1 MYYLY
6 FQKPFSFFFQRSISS
21 NSPSE
26 RNRSPEAKKLK
37 KEDSEG
43 ERSDADLVVDDD
55 NMGDSKGNNGMTM
68 TNNNGSNGN
77 RSPRENGTTG
87 STGDGGSK
95 KDPLSPSSA
104 RSTPASSQGKKDEAK
119 TGGGGGSP
127 GAGKI
132 LPPVSKAALGALGK
146 RICSDT
152 TRYTKRTRNN
162 IRVYIVKMSLFCYG
176 ILVFVFEKLC
186 LESGF
191 SLDQTCMRY
200 KL

>member
-6 FQKPFSFFFQRSISS
+6 FQEPFSFFFQRSISS

-55 NMGDSKGNNGMTM
+55 NMGDSKGNNGM

-176 ILVFVFEKLC
+176 ILVFVFETLF

-191 SLDQTCMRY
+191 F
-200 KL
+200 

>member
-1 MYYLY
+1 MY
-6 FQKPFSFFFQRSISS
+6 FKPLSFSIFQRSISS
-21 NSPSE
+21 NSPIERE

-55 NMGDSKGNNGMTM
+55 NMDSKGNNGMT
-68 TNNNGSNGN
+68 NNGNGN

-87 STGDGGSK
+87 STGDGSK

-104 RSTPASSQGKKDEAK
+104 RSTPASSQGKKDAAK
-119 TGGGGGSP
+119 TGGSP

-146 RICSDT
+146 RIWADT
-152 TRYTKRTRNN
+152 RAER
-162 IRVYIVKMSLFCYG
+162 
-176 ILVFVFEKLC
+176 
-186 LESGF
+186 
-191 SLDQTCMRY
+191 
-200 KL
+200 

>member
-1 MYYLY
+1 
-6 FQKPFSFFFQRSISS
+6 
-21 NSPSE
+21 
-26 RNRSPEAKKLK
+26 
-37 KEDSEG
+37 
-43 ERSDADLVVDDD
+43 
-55 NMGDSKGNNGMTM
+55 M
-68 TNNNGSNGN
+68 TNNGNGN

-87 STGDGGSK
+87 STGDGSK

-146 RICSDT
+146 SICSDT

-191 SLDQTCMRY
+191 FLDQTCI
-200 KL
+200 L

>member
-6 FQKPFSFFFQRSISS
+6 FQEPFSFFFQRSISS

-55 NMGDSKGNNGMTM
+55 NMGDSKGNNGMT
-68 TNNNGSNGN
+68 NNGNGN

-152 TRYTKRTRNN
+152 TR
-162 IRVYIVKMSLFCYG
+162 
-176 ILVFVFEKLC
+176 
-186 LESGF
+186 
-191 SLDQTCMRY
+191 
-200 KL
+200 

>member
-6 FQKPFSFFFQRSISS
+6 FQEPFSFFFQRSISS

-55 NMGDSKGNNGMTM
+55 NMGDSKGNNGM

-162 IRVYIVKMSLFCYG
+162 IRVYIVKMSLFCYRF
-176 ILVFVFEKLC
+176 LVFVFEKLC
-186 LESGF
+186 LELGF
-191 SLDQTCMRY
+191 F
-200 KL
+200 

>member
-1 MYYLY
+1 MY
-6 FQKPFSFFFQRSISS
+6 FKPFSFPIFQRSISS
-21 NSPSE
+21 NSPNE

-37 KEDSEG
+37 KEDSDG

-55 NMGDSKGNNGMTM
+55 NIDSKGNNGMT
-68 TNNNGSNGN
+68 NNGNGN

-87 STGDGGSK
+87 STGDGSK

-119 TGGGGGSP
+119 TGGSP

-146 RICSDT
+146 RIWADT
-152 TRYTKRTRNN
+152 MERTK
-162 IRVYIVKMSLFCYG
+162 K
-176 ILVFVFEKLC
+176 
-186 LESGF
+186 
-191 SLDQTCMRY
+191 
-200 KL
+200 